1 MVENTKQGFKTKI
14 DYVIQRVLSVLG
26 MPQPTSLT
34 RKYLLAYDK
43 PNIEIN
49 VPLGV
54 KKESF

>member
-1 MVENTKQGFKTKI
+1 
-14 DYVIQRVLSVLG
+14 

-34 RKYLLAYDK
+34 KKYLLAYDK

-54 KKESF
+54 KKESFQLEETFITT